1 MEEVPKSVG
10 EMNGQDHMSF
20 KDFKDQLRASIC
32 EKTNNILWML
42 ERLVVAIV
50 ASIAN

>member
-20 KDFKDQLRASIC
+20 KDFKDQLRASTC